1 MDGLCQ
7 LTNRTQVEIPAPDY
21 EGAPSLPPVDYNQ
34 NAQQPVTKSYIR
46 NNMSDAMKEISKD
59 INFRGKQ
66 DRQQRP
72 EFLAKQ
78 HQLKSSAAKKQQ
90 QKDHEENNE
99 LFAKLKSRS
108 QAIDNDE
115 RQKEEE
121 AQRPEFMKVKL
132 KSGPNTP
139 IASS

>member
-1 MDGLCQ
+1 M
-7 LTNRTQVEIPAPDY
+7 IPTLLNCFLF
-21 EGAPSLPPVDYNQ
+21 SF
-34 NAQQPVTKSYIR
+34 
-46 NNMSDAMKEISKD
+46 
-59 INFRGKQ
+59 FR

-108 QAIDNDE
+108 QAIDDVCLL
-115 RQKEEE
+115 RL
-121 AQRPEFMKVKL
+121 F
-132 KSGPNTP
+132 
-139 IASS
+139 